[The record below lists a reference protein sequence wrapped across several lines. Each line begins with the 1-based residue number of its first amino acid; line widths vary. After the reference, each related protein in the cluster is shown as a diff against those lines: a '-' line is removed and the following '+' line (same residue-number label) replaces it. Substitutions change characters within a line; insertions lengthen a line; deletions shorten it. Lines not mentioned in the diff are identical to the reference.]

1 MASDWKYTV
10 TLLGSNALKTTL
22 VYNFHSEE
30 ALLADALA
38 AIVTQSGLIATSL
51 GLLSDA
57 NIYNED
63 IKYLIGGSPA
73 LPADADITDEAV
85 VITFLTG
92 AGVIP
97 KYHPIRIPGPV
108 AGLFESDLITV
119 DETNSD
125 LITYVGLL
133 ESGGW
138 EVSDGEV
145 VNTAVDNGIASGW
158 WRSVKKS
165 GR

>member
-1 MASDWKYTV
+1 MSSDWKFNV
-10 TLLGSNALKTTL
+10 TLLGSNALKSTL
-22 VYNFHSEE
+22 TYYFHSDE

-38 AIVTQSGLIATSL
+38 ALIAAKDLVITSL

-57 NIYNED
+57 NIYNQN
-63 IKYLIGGSPA
+63 IVLLLGGSPA

-97 KYHPIRIPGPV
+97 KYHPIRIPAPV
-108 AGLFESDLITV
+108 SGLFESDLVTV
-119 DETNSD
+119 DESNSD
-125 LITYVGLL
+125 LIAYVGLL
-133 ESGGW
+133 EASW
-138 EVSDGEV
+138 QVSDGESI
-145 VNTAVDNGIASGW
+145 NTAVENGIATGW

-165 GR
+165 GRD

>member
-1 MASDWKYTV
+1 MASDWRYTV

-38 AIVTQSGLIATSL
+38 ALVTASGLINTSL

-57 NIYNED
+57 NIYNESLT
-63 IKYLIGGSPA
+63 YLMGGSPA
-73 LPADADITDEAV
+73 LPSGADITDEAV
-85 VITFLTG
+85 VVCFLTG

-97 KYHPIRIPGPV
+97 KYHPIRLPAPV
-108 AGLFESDLITV
+108 SALFESDLITV
-119 DETNSD
+119 DETNAN

-133 ESGGW
+133 ETSW
-138 EVSDGEV
+138 QVSDGESI
-145 VNTAVDNGIASGW
+145 NTAVDNGIASGW
-158 WRSVKKS
+158 WRSVRKS
-165 GR
+165 GK

>member
-22 VYNFHSEE
+22 IYNFHSEE

-38 AIVTQSGLIATSL
+38 ALVTASGLINTSL
-51 GLLSDA
+51 GIISDA
-57 NIYNED
+57 NIYNESLT
-63 IKYLIGGSPA
+63 YLMGGSPA
-73 LPADADITDEAV
+73 LPSGADITDEAV

-97 KYHPIRIPGPV
+97 KYHAIRIPAPV
-108 AGLFESDLITV
+108 AALFESDLITV

-133 ESGGW
+133 ESSW
-138 EVSDGEV
+138 QVSDGEV
-145 VNTAVDNGIASGW
+145 VNTTVDNGIASGW

>member
-22 VYNFHSEE
+22 VFNFHSEE

-38 AIVTQSGLIATSL
+38 ALMTAQGLVNTSL
-51 GLLSDA
+51 GLLSDS
-57 NIYNED
+57 NIYNESVT
-63 IKYLIGGSPA
+63 YLIGGSPA

-97 KYHPIRIPGPV
+97 KYHPIRIPAPV
-108 AGLFESDLITV
+108 SGLFESDLITV
-119 DETNSD
+119 DESNSD
-125 LITYVGLL
+125 LITFIGLL
-133 ESGGW
+133 EASW
-138 EVSDGEV
+138 QVSDGESI
-145 VNTAVDNGIASGW
+145 NTAVDNGIATGW

-165 GR
+165 GK

>member
-38 AIVTQSGLIATSL
+38 ALVTASGLVNTSL

-57 NIYNED
+57 NIYNESLT
-63 IKYLIGGSPA
+63 YLMGGSPA

-97 KYHPIRIPGPV
+97 KYHPIRIPAPV
-108 AGLFESDLITV
+108 SDLFESDLITV
-119 DETNSD
+119 DETLAD
-125 LITYVGLL
+125 LITYIALL
-133 ESGGW
+133 EASW
-138 EVSDGEV
+138 QVSDGESID
-145 VNTAVDNGIASGW
+145 TEVDNGIASGW

-165 GR
+165 GK

>member
-1 MASDWKYTV
+1 MASDWKYAV

-22 VYNFHSEE
+22 TYNFHSEE

-38 AIVTQSGLIATSL
+38 AVVTALGLINTSL

-57 NIYNED
+57 NIYNETLT
-63 IKYLIGGSPA
+63 YLIGGSPA

-97 KYHPIRIPGPV
+97 KYHPIRIPSPV
-108 AGLFESDLITV
+108 SALFESDLITV
-119 DETNSD
+119 DETLAD

-133 ESGGW
+133 EASW
-138 EVSDGEV
+138 QVSDGESI
-145 VNTAVDNGIASGW
+145 NTAVDNGIASGW
-158 WRSVKKS
+158 WRSVKKD